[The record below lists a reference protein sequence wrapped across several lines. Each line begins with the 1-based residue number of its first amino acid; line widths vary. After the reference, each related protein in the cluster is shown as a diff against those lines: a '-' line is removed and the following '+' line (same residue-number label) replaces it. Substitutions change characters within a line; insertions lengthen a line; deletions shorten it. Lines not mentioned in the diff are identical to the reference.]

1 MRPIEGPYTRPSWDP
16 QLIRRVVLIRIAS
29 TLGLAAATASIP
41 ALGPNRFALSLL
53 LAVPV
58 PITTWFIHKISPPEE
73 VVRRETLAD
82 VVWTLVA
89 VQILPDTLAPAA
101 VVSMALLALLAQ
113 EDRPSLALPAV
124 IGSVGF
130 ATLGWIHDIDLWLPM
145 VAGYT
150 LMVPLHFF
158 VAMMQAQRVAQFE
171 TNIRHRIEHDPLTGL
186 LNRAGLAVAFSE
198 ARPEAVMIVDLDGF
212 KDVNDTLG
220 HDAGDQLLR
229 LLAERMNDVVADDQV
244 LARIGGDEFAIAV
257 FEGDP
262 DRVASDILHACRRRV
277 TLDEIDVSV
286 GASIGVAATG
296 DESVEGPELL
306 RRADLA
312 MYEAKR
318 GHGGVRRWTALTQTV
333 SLERV
338 SLSGE
343 VERGFERGEFE
354 LFFQPMVEIENEQ
367 VVEVEG
373 LLRWRHPTRGLLAPA
388 DFLQLIEGIGRRS
401 SMDREVFDQ
410 AAAMAST
417 INDRGIGVSVNVSA
431 GSLLRSSLPRVIDE
445 TLRHHGVSARQIT
458 VEILEDQVVDEHSTA
473 RAVIGALGELGVGIA
488 IDDFGTGYSSLS
500 RLRRLPVTTLKIDRS
515 FVMSMLDS
523 RDDEAIVSAVAGL
536 GKALELMVV
545 AEGVEDMAV
554 RTRILDQGYG
564 IDRLQG
570 FGIARPMPAPDLL
583 TWLDSRDRVD
593 QVR

>member
-1 MRPIEGPYTRPSWDP
+1 M
-16 QLIRRVVLIRIAS
+16 
-29 TLGLAAATASIP
+29 GLAATTAAIP
-41 ALGPNRFALSLL
+41 ALGPNRFALSVV
-53 LAVPV
+53 LAVPI
-58 PITTWFIHKISPPEE
+58 PIMTWFIYKISPSEE

-113 EDRPSLALPAV
+113 ENRPSLALPAV

-130 ATLGWIHDIDLWLPM
+130 ATLGWIHDIDLWLPI
-145 VAGYT
+145 VAVYT

-158 VAMMQAQRVAQFE
+158 VATTQAQRVEQFE
-171 TNIRHRIEHDPLTGL
+171 KSIRHRIEHDPLTGL

-198 ARPEAVMIVDLDGF
+198 TNPKAVMIVDLEGF

-220 HDAGDQLLR
+220 HDAGDQLLG
-229 LLAERMNDVVADDQV
+229 LLADRMSDVVADDHV

-262 DRVASDILHACRRRV
+262 DRVAGDILQACRRRF
-277 TLDEIDVSV
+277 TLDEIDLSV
-286 GASIGVAATG
+286 GASIGVAVAAA
-296 DESVEGPELL
+296 EVVEGQELL

-312 MYEAKR
+312 MCEAKQ
-318 GHGGVRRWTALTQTV
+318 GHGGIRRWTERTQTV
-333 SLERV
+333 SLERL

-354 LFFQPMVEIENEQ
+354 LFFQPMIETESER

-388 DFLQLIEGIGRRS
+388 DFLQLIEVIGRRS
-401 SMDREVFDQ
+401 TMDREVFDQ
-410 AAAMAST
+410 AAAMAAT
-417 INDRGIGVSVNVSA
+417 VNARGIGVSVNVSA
-431 GSLLRSSLPRVIDE
+431 ASLLRSSLPRVIDE
-445 TLRHHGVSARQIT
+445 ILRHHGVSARQIT
-458 VEILEDQVVDEHSTA
+458 VEILEDQAVDEQSTA
-473 RAVIGALGELGVGIA
+473 RAVIAALGELGVGIA

-515 FVMSMLDS
+515 FVMSMLES

-536 GKALELMVV
+536 GRALELMVV

-554 RTRILDQGYG
+554 RSRILDRGYG

-570 FGIARPMPAPDLL
+570 FGIARPMPATDLL
-583 TWLDSRDRVD
+583 SWLDSRDRAD